1 MRANTI
7 VGPVAS
13 GDKFFKRDIEI
24 EKIVRQIEGGSNI
37 LISAPRRVGK
47 TSLMSYIKGNPPKDY
62 RIIYL
67 DTEAVENGNEFFRR
81 LLNTIIREFES
92 LKKYTVSIKKF
103 LSKIDGIGKDGVT
116 LSDKDLNYF
125 FELINFFEKLNLD
138 NEKLIIMIDEYAQT
152 VQNILKNEGK
162 ERAINFLQMNRELRQ
177 KDFAKSIQYVYA
189 GSIGLENVVSKIER
203 TSDINDLVSLK
214 VSPLDNDETK
224 GLINQITKDSGLVF
238 NEDVINYI
246 ITKMEWLIPYY
257 IQILVDEIDQM
268 KRKRDVAVIIE
279 KEEIEMAFEKMLEH
293 RTYYSYW
300 HERLNKSLNK
310 DECNFAK
317 EILNFVSE
325 NNKISSAEI
334 FNVSQKYSVDN
345 VDYKEVLNELKHDG
359 YLNNEENIKEY
370 KFNSPILKV
379 WWYRNVAN

>member
-7 VGPVAS
+7 VGQVAR

-24 EKIVRQIEGGSNI
+24 EKILRQIEGGRNI

-47 TSLMSYIKGNPPKDY
+47 TSLMSYIKENPLKDY

-67 DTEAVENGNEFFRR
+67 NTESVNSGNEFFKK
-81 LLNTIIREFES
+81 LLNTLIKEFES
-92 LKKYTVSIKKF
+92 FSKYSVFAKNIF
-103 LSKIDGIGKDGVT
+103 NKINGVGKDGVT
-116 LSDKDLNYF
+116 LSDKELNYF
-125 FELINFFEKLNLD
+125 LEFTNFFEKLNLE
-138 NEKLIIMIDEYAQT
+138 NEKLVIMIDEYAQT

-162 ERAINFLQMNRELRQ
+162 DKAINFLQMNRELRQ
-177 KDFAKSIQYVYA
+177 KDFGKSIQYVYA

-203 TSDINDLVSLK
+203 TNDINDLVSLK
-214 VSPLDNDETK
+214 VNPLDNYETK

-257 IQILVDEIDQM
+257 IQILIDEIDQM
-268 KRKRDVAVIIE
+268 KSKRDVAVVIE

-300 HERLNKSLNK
+300 HERLRSLNK
-310 DECNFAK
+310 DEYNFAK

-325 NNKISSAEI
+325 NDKISSSEI
-334 FNVSQKYSVDN
+334 FNVSQKYSMDN
-345 VDYKEVLNELKHDG
+345 LDYKEVLNELKHDG

>member
-7 VGPVAS
+7 VGQVAR

-24 EKIVRQIEGGSNI
+24 EKILRQIEGGRNI

-47 TSLMSYIKGNPPKDY
+47 TSLMSYIKENPPKDY

-67 DTEAVENGNEFFRR
+67 NTESVNSGNEFFKK

-116 LSDKDLNYF
+116 LSDKELNYF
-125 FELINFFEKLNLD
+125 FELIDFFEKLNLE
-138 NEKLIIMIDEYAQT
+138 NEKLVIMIDEYAQT

-162 ERAINFLQMNRELRQ
+162 ERAVNFLQMNRELRQ
-177 KDFAKSIQYVYA
+177 KDFTKSIQYVYA

-203 TSDINDLVSLK
+203 TNDINDLVSLK
-214 VSPLDNDETK
+214 VNPLDNEETK

-238 NEDVINYI
+238 NDDVINYI

-268 KRKRDVAVIIE
+268 KSKRDVAVVIE

-300 HERLNKSLNK
+300 HERLRSLNK
-310 DECNFAK
+310 DEYNFAK

-325 NNKISSAEI
+325 NDKISSSEI
-334 FNVSQKYSVDN
+334 FNVSQKYSMDN